1 MFKLLKCKRKNLR
14 SINKTGVD
22 YKIKN
27 FRALG
32 ITENK
37 RDIKI
42 IVSLTSFPERMNDI
56 HYTLYSLLNQDFKP
70 DEIILW
76 LSLEEFPNKE
86 NDLPENV
93 IKFLENGLQIKW
105 CQNLYSYKKLIPT
118 LKENKNTNCIIV
130 TADDDI
136 FYEKSWLL
144 KLYQSHLKE
153 PECIICHRAHKIKF
167 ENENIAPYKKWRKKI
182 RGGSKLFLNFFTGA
196 GGVLYP
202 INSLYKDVDNIEL
215 FMKLAPK
222 ADDIWF
228 WAMAVLNKTPICIA
242 KNRVRELTYVNPD
255 RERGLTNQLT
265 LFASNKKGGNDIQLA
280 NIINHYPQ
288 ILDIIKDK
296 KSFASIVG
304 NFLHLS

>member
-1 MFKLLKCKRKNLR
+1 MQ
-14 SINKTGVD
+14 KT
-22 YKIKN
+22 
-27 FRALG
+27 
-32 ITENK
+32 
-37 RDIKI
+37 
-42 IVSLTSFPERMNDI
+42 LTSFPERMDDV
-56 HYTLYSLLNQDFKP
+56 HYTLYSLLNQEFKP

-76 LSLEEFPNKE
+76 LSQEEFPNKE
-86 NDLPENV
+86 LDLPDEV
-93 IKFLENGLQIKW
+93 IKFKENGLQIKW
-105 CQNLYSYKKLIPT
+105 CDNLYSYKKLIPT
-118 LKENKNTNCIIV
+118 LKEYNNKTCIIV

-136 FYEKSWLL
+136 FYEKKWLL
-144 KLYQSHLKE
+144 KLYETHLKE
-153 PECIICHRAHKIKF
+153 PDCIICHRAHKIKL

-202 INSLYKDVDNIEL
+202 PKSLYKDVDKIEL

-228 WAMAVLNKTPICIA
+228 WAMAVLNNTPICIA
-242 KNRVRELTYVNPD
+242 EDRVRVLTYVNPD

-296 KSFASIVG
+296 KSFTSIVG
-304 NFLHLS
+304 NFLRR